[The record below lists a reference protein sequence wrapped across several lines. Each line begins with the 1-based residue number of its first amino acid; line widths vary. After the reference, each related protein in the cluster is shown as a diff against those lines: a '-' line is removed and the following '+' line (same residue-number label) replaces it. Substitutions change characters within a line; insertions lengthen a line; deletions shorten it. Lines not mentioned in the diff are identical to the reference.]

1 MLIHDTFRRSIMDGP
16 PQPNILERARSLA
29 DDGEYSNAI
38 EIYQQIVSDDPQNS
52 NAWYCMG
59 VLQQKMGLDTDAIE
73 SFTSSDQIYPNYGP
87 TLANLAFLL
96 RNRSPTQA
104 SEYAKAALVEYP
116 ENEQLIEISSL
127 TVEKSDDSKIFVES
141 FPAEPRES
149 SSFDERMIQAETLS
163 NEGEHG
169 SAVALWKSLLE
180 GSPKSPEVWRG
191 LSQALLSAGHQDR
204 AEQCR
209 LRAENLEDS
218 LDNLAQPS
226 EKLPVSDDASF
237 IAAAEAQA
245 SQSVELP
252 NNSHGGLNESIE
264 WYNMGLTLL
273 NEENSVEALT
283 CFEKAIGGCPR
294 EEIELRVKAQI
305 GRGNALYKSSRY
317 NDSVIA
323 YHAAISMDP
332 DSITGRTLFNMGSS
346 YAAVELYQDA
356 VKCFSQALQLGL
368 DKDHVSLCGIQL
380 NRCRLLSREQEK
392 RQARSKV

>member
-169 SAVALWKSLLE
+169 SAVALWKNLLD

-204 AEQCR
+204 AE
-209 LRAENLEDS
+209 
-218 LDNLAQPS
+218 
-226 EKLPVSDDASF
+226 
-237 IAAAEAQA
+237 
-245 SQSVELP
+245 
-252 NNSHGGLNESIE
+252 
-264 WYNMGLTLL
+264 
-273 NEENSVEALT
+273 
-283 CFEKAIGGCPR
+283 
-294 EEIELRVKAQI
+294 I
-305 GRGNALYKSSRY
+305 GRA
-317 NDSVIA
+317 
-323 YHAAISMDP
+323 
-332 DSITGRTLFNMGSS
+332 
-346 YAAVELYQDA
+346 
-356 VKCFSQALQLGL
+356 
-368 DKDHVSLCGIQL
+368 HV
-380 NRCRLLSREQEK
+380 
-392 RQARSKV
+392 